1 MGSFPETYNDPT
13 CPTEGEVGGASPEG
27 NLAASCVNSSYTFR
41 SNLSPRVSPR
51 YGM

>member
-27 NLAASCVNSSYTFR
+27 NLAARCVNSSHTFR
-41 SNLSPRVSPR
+41 SNLSPRFSPR